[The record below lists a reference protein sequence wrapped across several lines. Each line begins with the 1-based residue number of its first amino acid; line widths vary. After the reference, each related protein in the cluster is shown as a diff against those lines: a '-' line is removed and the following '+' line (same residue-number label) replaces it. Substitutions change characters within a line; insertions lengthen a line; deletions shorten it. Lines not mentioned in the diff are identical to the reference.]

1 MNESKNQLGANKP
14 RYIAWFIL
22 FLFCLNSSTALAE
35 SFVAKM
41 SEIDQIKSSD
51 YPTFEQRLSQLEN
64 EVKYMSSFE
73 EDYLTLLKSYR
84 AVYGGKTEEALQLL
98 KSLDEAKVD
107 PTIAFRAKALSINS
121 FLLVRRYLDAFYY
134 LEILQSQLPQIEQPL
149 AREQGLLVLAMMY
162 RYIERF
168 EQTIEYTT
176 QLEVEA
182 PRATAVC
189 SAKQLKLD
197 ALLASNQD
205 ERFLDLYEQAVKFCD
220 SEKEILFSSLIRL
233 YKAQYFFKVGEFVKA
248 LELVN
253 STYESAKST
262 KYKRLINELDILQAE
277 SYFRLNNND
286 EAESYALRV
295 LNNSVTSSDANPKV
309 AALKLLAELA
319 KSKKNYQQALDY
331 HEQYTA
337 AFTAYMDDK
346 SAQQM
351 AYHTAHSEIISQNQK
366 IALLDKDNQ
375 LLQYEQTALKHQA
388 AFNKL
393 LIIALV
399 ISTLVLAYLAFRSFM
414 ARRRFKA
421 LAEYDDLTSISNRYH
436 FSTAAKAALAVC
448 ERSQLP
454 AALIVFDLDYFKQ
467 INDQFGHAAGDW
479 ALRQT
484 VNTCRNFMRNND
496 VFGRIGGEEFA
507 ILLPGCQSDKAHLL
521 ADICRDAIFAIE
533 TADSGYQFQLSASFG
548 VTSAEVS
555 GYHLTKMIEDADT
568 AMYQAKQQGRNKVQ
582 FFQVYSHTN

>member
-1 MNESKNQLGANKP
+1 
-14 RYIAWFIL
+14 
-22 FLFCLNSSTALAE
+22 
-35 SFVAKM
+35 
-41 SEIDQIKSSD
+41 
-51 YPTFEQRLSQLEN
+51 
-64 EVKYMSSFE
+64 
-73 EDYLTLLKSYR
+73 
-84 AVYGGKTEEALQLL
+84 
-98 KSLDEAKVD
+98 
-107 PTIAFRAKALSINS
+107 
-121 FLLVRRYLDAFYY
+121 
-134 LEILQSQLPQIEQPL
+134 
-149 AREQGLLVLAMMY
+149 
-162 RYIERF
+162 
-168 EQTIEYTT
+168 
-176 QLEVEA
+176 
-182 PRATAVC
+182 
-189 SAKQLKLD
+189 
-197 ALLASNQD
+197 
-205 ERFLDLYEQAVKFCD
+205 
-220 SEKEILFSSLIRL
+220 
-233 YKAQYFFKVGEFVKA
+233 
-248 LELVN
+248 
-253 STYESAKST
+253 
-262 KYKRLINELDILQAE
+262 
-277 SYFRLNNND
+277 
-286 EAESYALRV
+286 
-295 LNNSVTSSDANPKV
+295 
-309 AALKLLAELA
+309 
-319 KSKKNYQQALDY
+319 
-331 HEQYTA
+331 
-337 AFTAYMDDK
+337 MDDK

-375 LLQYEQTALKHQA
+375 LLQYEQTVLKHQA

-393 LIIALV
+393 LITALV
-399 ISTLVLAYLAFRSFM
+399 ISTLVLAYLAYRSFM

-436 FSTAAKAALAVC
+436 FSTAAKAALALC

>member
-1 MNESKNQLGANKP
+1 MPVFLC
-14 RYIAWFIL
+14 IL
-22 FLFCLNSSTALAE
+22 FSPWQLQASVDKLTYL
-35 SFVAKM
+35 
-41 SEIDQIKSSD
+41 DGIKSSRFDEFSSGLEALASSTTKLSAFESD
-51 YPTFEQRLSQLEN
+51 Y
-64 EVKYMSSFE
+64 
-73 EDYLTLLKSYR
+73 
-84 AVYGGKTEEALQLL
+84 LQLL
-98 KSLDEAKVD
+98 KAYKAGYLGDIDQALAILQ
-107 PTIAFRAKALSINS
+107 PLIANSDVALSFRAKALSINS
-121 FLLVRRYLDAFYY
+121 LIIVRRYLDAFLYFEQ
-134 LEILQSQLPQIEQPL
+134 LINQLPQVNQPI
-149 AREQGLLVLAMMY
+149 AREHGLRVIAMMY
-162 RYIERF
+162 TMIERYDLSVAYIEQLLSENPSENSVCAAYQLRLEAWFSGNQPDLFKREVDSGIKYCEDHNEPLWSKLIVATKAKLLFKEGLF
-168 EQTIEYTT
+168 EQSKTLLLKEY
-176 QLEVEA
+176 E
-182 PRATAVC
+182 RAVAT
-189 SAKQLKLD
+189 KYLRLITEFNY
-197 ALLASNQD
+197 LLAENAMMLGDHD
-205 ERFLDLYEQAVKFCD
+205 E
-220 SEKEILFSSLIRL
+220 
-233 YKAQYFFKVGEFVKA
+233 
-248 LELVN
+248 
-253 STYESAKST
+253 AKRYA
-262 KYKRLINELDILQAE
+262 KMVVAE
-277 SYFRLNNND
+277 SVSFKNYLPVVHAYRI
-286 EAESYALRV
+286 
-295 LNNSVTSSDANPKV
+295 
-309 AALKLLAELA
+309 LAELA
-319 KSKKNYQQALDY
+319 KKEKNYQQALDY

-337 AFTAYMDDK
+337 AFTAYIDDK